1 VVAVTEAVF
10 TVNVADVE
18 LAGTVTEEGTVAME
32 MSLLE
37 RSTTAPAL
45 GAAASSVTVPCD
57 GEPPVTVAGFRV
69 RAPGALALT
78 KALFDRVPPFPSLT
92 VAVIVNTGS
101 EGEAG
106 GKKVAVEPFP
116 AMLPLSAVQEYCN
129 ASPFTS

>member
-1 VVAVTEAVF
+1 
-10 TVNVADVE
+10 
-18 LAGTVTEEGTVAME
+18 ME

-45 GAAASSVTVPCD
+45 GAGASSATVPW
-57 GEPPVTVAGFRV
+57 EEVPPVTFAGFRV
-69 RAPGALALT
+69 TALGALALT
-78 KALFDRVPPFPSLT
+78 NALFDRVPPFPSLT